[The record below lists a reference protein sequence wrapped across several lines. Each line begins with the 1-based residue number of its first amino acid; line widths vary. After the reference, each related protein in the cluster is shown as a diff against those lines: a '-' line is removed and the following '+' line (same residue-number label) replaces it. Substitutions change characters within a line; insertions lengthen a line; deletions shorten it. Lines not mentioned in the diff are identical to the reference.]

1 MTKRRELEEHRHSL
15 AEVREIMNSMKTL
28 AFMESRKLDRFL
40 AAQRTVVTDIETV
53 AADFLSFHPDALPAP
68 KTDQAEVYLVIGS
81 ERGFCG
87 DFNAALTDQA
97 EVYLVIGSER
107 GFCGDFNAALG
118 RFVAEQ
124 VSPESKPDA
133 HLIVCGRKLQPLL
146 EHDARVVHYTEGASV
161 VEEIAAVLGQITD
174 TLTGLQSDHGA
185 PSLYLVFHE
194 SEESGI
200 IRQRLLPPFREL
212 AQPESQP
219 GFAPR
224 LLLEPAEFVLQ
235 LTEQYVFAALH
246 AALYQSLMIENRRR
260 VRHLEGAVSHLDEET
275 AELTRRSNSLRQEE
289 IVEEIEVILL
299 SRDSLAAP

>member
-1 MTKRRELEEHRHSL
+1 MGGCGDTLVAVAKGHGLGCAMTKRRELEEHRHSL

-87 DFNAALTDQA
+87 DFNAAL
-97 EVYLVIGSER
+97 
-107 GFCGDFNAALG
+107 G

-133 HLIVCGRKLQPLL
+133 SLVVCGRKLEPLL

-161 VEEIAAVLGQITD
+161 VEEISAVLGQITD
-174 TLTGLQSDHGA
+174 TLTGLQNDNGA

-200 IRQRLLPPFREL
+200 ILQRLLPPFREL
-212 AQPESQP
+212 AQPESEP
-219 GFAPR
+219 GFPPR

-299 SRDSLAAP
+299 SRDSLAAPGSR